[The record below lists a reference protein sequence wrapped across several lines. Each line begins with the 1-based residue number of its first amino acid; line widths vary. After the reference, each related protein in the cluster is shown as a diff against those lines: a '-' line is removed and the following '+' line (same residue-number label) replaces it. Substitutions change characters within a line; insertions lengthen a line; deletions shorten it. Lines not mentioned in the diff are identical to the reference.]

1 LADEGIVPDRALEA
15 SERSRLPRL
24 RAWVRGHPAAVT
36 IICTLIVGGALAVGL
51 WGKRDDFIAALADAP
66 AWALAAAALLQVVWL
81 IARSEAWHVCVDAAG
96 GEVNRRR
103 LYRAAAVGYLG
114 NLFNSSFGLGVRIA
128 ALRRSAPAESPCVSV
143 LVAAEMPIVV
153 VEIALA
159 AICSFTLV
167 GPLGM
172 AWWAPLIF
180 LGVALVGIVA
190 VTRLARHRR
199 EGFWA
204 GIAVMRGLRSRNT
217 IIGLVMFATGA
228 QVLRNWLL
236 LHGLGVDI
244 SFFDAT
250 ALLIAAA
257 LFGLLPVG
265 PTLGVATSVVI
276 LGSNGVAV
284 AAAAGALLT
293 ATGAVGALGFGAWA
307 LVDRLA
313 QGRGDRRRGERPDVA
328 VPVPA
333 PSAPALAPSVPVA
346 VPAPAPVPVPT
357 ASA

>member
-1 LADEGIVPDRALEA
+1 MTVPERA
-15 SERSRLPRL
+15 SEDPPRTRLPRV
-24 RAWVRGHPAAVT
+24 RTWVRSHPAAVT
-36 IICTLIVGGALAVGL
+36 IICTAVVGIALVIGL
-51 WGKRDDFIAALADAP
+51 WGKRDDFLAALGDAP
-66 AWALAAAALLQVVWL
+66 AWALAAAALLQIIWL
-81 IARSEAWHVCVDAAG
+81 LARSEAWHVCVDAAG
-96 GEVNRRR
+96 GEVERRR
-103 LYRAAAVGYLG
+103 LYRAAAFGYLG

-128 ALRRSAPAESPCVSV
+128 ALRRSAPAESPGVSV
-143 LVAAEMPIVV
+143 LIAAEMPIVV

-180 LGVALVGIVA
+180 LGAALIGIVA

-217 IIGLVMFATGA
+217 IIGLVIFAVGA
-228 QVLRNWLL
+228 QVVRNWIVF
-236 LHGLGVDI
+236 HGLGVDV
-244 SFFDAT
+244 SVFDSI

-257 LFGLLPVG
+257 AFGLLPVG

-276 LGSNGVAV
+276 LGANGVAV

-293 ATGAVGALGFGAWA
+293 ATGAVGALCFGAWA
-307 LVDRLA
+307 VADRLVH
-313 QGRGDRRRGERPDVA
+313 GRKPTAPVPL
-328 VPVPA
+328 PVPA
-333 PSAPALAPSVPVA
+333 AK
-346 VPAPAPVPVPT
+346 PAPA

>member
-1 LADEGIVPDRALEA
+1 V
-15 SERSRLPRL
+15 
-24 RAWVRGHPAAVT
+24 
-36 IICTLIVGGALAVGL
+36 VGL
-51 WGKRDDFIAALADAP
+51 WSKREDFVTALGDAP
-66 AWALAAAALLQVVWL
+66 AWALAAAALLQVIWL

-128 ALRRSAPAESPCVSV
+128 ALRRSAPAESPKVSV
-143 LVAAEMPIVV
+143 LIAAEMPIIV

-180 LGVALVGIVA
+180 LSVALVGIVA
-190 VTRLARHRR
+190 VTRLARGRHD
-199 EGFWA
+199 GFWA
-204 GIAVMRGLRSRNT
+204 GIAVMRGLGSRNR
-217 IIGLVMFATGA
+217 IIALVMFATGA
-228 QVLRNWLL
+228 QVARNWLL
-236 LHGLGVDI
+236 LHGLGVDV
-244 SFFDAT
+244 SVFDAT

-257 LFGLLPVG
+257 IFGLLPVG

-276 LGSNGVAV
+276 LGANGVAV

-293 ATGAVGALGFGAWA
+293 ATGAVGALVFACWA
-307 LVDRLA
+307 LVDRLTL
-313 QGRGDRRRGERPDVA
+313 GRRPASPVA
-328 VPVPA
+328 LPAPVSKPA
-333 PSAPALAPSVPVA
+333 PSAA
-346 VPAPAPVPVPT
+346 T
-357 ASA
+357 

>member
-1 LADEGIVPDRALEA
+1 MTVPQRAHLQPV
-15 SERSRLPRL
+15 RSRLPRA
-24 RAWVRGHPAAVT
+24 RAWVRAHPAALTV
-36 IICTLIVGGALAVGL
+36 ICTLVVAIALAVGL
-51 WGKRDDFIAALADAP
+51 WGKRDDFVAALGDAP
-66 AWALAAAALLQVVWL
+66 AWALASAVLLQVIWL

-96 GEVNRRR
+96 GEVSRRR

-128 ALRRSAPAESPCVSV
+128 ALRRSAPAESPRVSV
-143 LVAAEMPIVV
+143 LVAAEMPIIV

-159 AICSFTLV
+159 ALCSFTLV

-180 LGVALVGIVA
+180 LGVALIGIVA
-190 VTRLARHRR
+190 VTRLARDRR
-199 EGFWA
+199 DGFWA
-204 GIAVMRGLRSRNT
+204 GIAVMRGLGGRNR

-228 QVLRNWLL
+228 QVVRNWLL
-236 LHGLGVDI
+236 LHGLGVEI

-257 LFGLLPVG
+257 VFGLLPVG

-276 LGSNGVAV
+276 LGANGVAV

-293 ATGAVGALGFGAWA
+293 ATGAVGALVFAAWA
-307 LVDRLA
+307 LIDRLA
-313 QGRGDRRRGERPDVA
+313 QGRSPVTVARPIPPI
-328 VPVPA
+328 PVP
-333 PSAPALAPSVPVA
+333 PVSL
-346 VPAPAPVPVPT
+346 PAPVPKPAPVV
-357 ASA
+357 SGF